1 MHTQNTHSRRAI
13 GPKIFYLP
21 HRTGKKVDK
30 NNGGKLRGEEQLEI
44 GKWRPKTE
52 PTHDKS
58 WGISCH

>member
-30 NNGGKLRGEEQLEI
+30 NNGGKLRGEEQL
-44 GKWRPKTE
+44 
-52 PTHDKS
+52 
-58 WGISCH
+58 